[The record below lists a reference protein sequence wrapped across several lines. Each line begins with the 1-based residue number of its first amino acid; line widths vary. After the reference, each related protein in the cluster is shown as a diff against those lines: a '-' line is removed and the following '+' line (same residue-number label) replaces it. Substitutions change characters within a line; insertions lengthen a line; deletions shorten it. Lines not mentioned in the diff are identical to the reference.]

1 MRFHRLLSPIL
12 VLLLF
17 FLFFTSSSEVT
28 KPTKLVDSICK
39 KTWNYTFCVN
49 TLYSD
54 ARVGNPDAD
63 SYLLAYVSFGLAYT
77 NATTTSSQIPV
88 LLKNANTKKD
98 VSLQHALRQCKLY
111 YKKAVSA
118 IEEAYNDLNSETY
131 SYLISLTKVASDSA
145 SNCES
150 SFNGTVKPYP
160 LTERNNGLKGLCE
173 ICVVVSKLF
182 T

>member
-1 MRFHRLLSPIL
+1 MGFHSLLSPSIL
-12 VLLLF
+12 VLF
-17 FLFFTSSSEVT
+17 FIFLTSSSSEVT
-28 KPTKLVDSICK
+28 KPIKLVDNICK
-39 KTWNYTFCVN
+39 KTSNYTFCVD

-54 ARVGNPDAD
+54 SRVGSPDTD
-63 SYLLAYVSFGLAYT
+63 SYLLGYVSFGLAYI

-88 LLKNANTKKD
+88 LLKNANTQKNA
-98 VSLQHALRQCKLY
+98 SLQHALQQCHRY

-118 IEEAYNDLNSETY
+118 IEEAYNDLNSDTY
-131 SYLISLTKVASDSA
+131 SNLISLAKVASDSA
-145 SNCES
+145 SDCEG

-160 LTERNNGLKGLCE
+160 LTERNNGLRRLCE